1 MLCSIDVFF
10 ALLSKVGF
18 SVGGRALSFALCT
31 LGCSGFLASAIAFF
45 VKILISNDS
54 IGKMVLP
61 AGTEAGESESS
72 GSWRKYLHCLS
83 RKEIP
88 PPNHPPHPR
97 GVAPG
102 LGGGLIRRF
111 RHRPQ
116 AIRQQTGGMEQAGP
130 SQIAPPGPTPT
141 VSETKERL
149 GDFLSSFGRRR
160 ASSSFIERTANDLD
174 LKNASPHEKNK
185 DYRRPSSAANR
196 AFHGRSKCELLAG
209 KKVHL
214 VSE

>member
-1 MLCSIDVFF
+1 MRKRRRVVSNISAKARASFSFELLLLYIPNIIRNRLSSRNRHFLYSFLIIILLVGVSYFLCLILCSIDVFF

-45 VKILISNDS
+45 VKILISNESPPS

-72 GSWRKYLHCLS
+72 GSWRKYLNCSS

-88 PPNHPPHPR
+88 PPNHPR

-116 AIRQQTGGMEQAGP
+116 TRGLLGNK
-130 SQIAPPGPTPT
+130 PG
-141 VSETKERL
+141 SW
-149 GDFLSSFGRRR
+149 
-160 ASSSFIERTANDLD
+160 
-174 LKNASPHEKNK
+174 
-185 DYRRPSSAANR
+185 
-196 AFHGRSKCELLAG
+196 SKRGLP
-209 KKVHL
+209 K
-214 VSE
+214 